1 MFEEYIFIVN
11 LIAGLFLASAQSIY
25 IVQIIKKQITP
36 SLLTWMGWSILVT
49 VALISQ
55 IVEYGWNWT
64 LMGHLFSALGCTA
77 IFIVSFVSKNFVI
90 LSKDWRYMYLG
101 LGCIVLYL
109 VFSDPWSTT
118 IFAVLA
124 DGLLGMPT
132 IIKAFHDPKT
142 EKSVG
147 WNIALGC
154 WSLTLITCAGNHV
167 IFILFPAY
175 CFLFNAVMTYLTR
188 EKRINFIEQNRT
200 SHR

>member
-1 MFEEYIFIVN
+1 MVQEYSFIVN

-25 IVQIIKKQITP
+25 IIQVIKKQITP
-36 SLLTWMGWSILVT
+36 SLLTWMGWSILVS

-64 LMGHLFSALGCTA
+64 LIGHVFSAFGCTF
-77 IFIVSFVSKNFVI
+77 IFISAFVSKNFVI
-90 LSKDWRYMYLG
+90 RSKDWRYLYLG
-101 LGCIVLYL
+101 LACVILYI

-118 IFAVLA
+118 IFAILA
-124 DGLLGMPT
+124 DTLLGMPT
-132 IIKAFHDPKT
+132 IIKAFHNPKT
-142 EKSVG
+142 EKSIG

-154 WSLTLITCAGNHV
+154 WTLTLITCQGNHL

-188 EKRINFIEQNRT
+188 EKRIILSQQNRPEII
-200 SHR
+200 